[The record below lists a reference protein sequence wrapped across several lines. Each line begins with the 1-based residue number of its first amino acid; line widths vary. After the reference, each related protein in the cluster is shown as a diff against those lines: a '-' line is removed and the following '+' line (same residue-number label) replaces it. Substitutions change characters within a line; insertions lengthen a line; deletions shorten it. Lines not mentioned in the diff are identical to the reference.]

1 MNTKEKNKLIKLKI
15 LAVIPARMGS
25 SRFPGKPLAKINSIP
40 MIQHVYKNV
49 KKNKYITD
57 VIVATCDDIIKKFIL
72 SIGGQVVMTSKKHK
86 RASDRTAEALLKYE
100 KKTNKKFDIVV
111 MIQGDDRL
119 EGHVFCCFLAT
130 VELDIQILSSL
141 LQYKNFC

>member
-1 MNTKEKNKLIKLKI
+1 
-15 LAVIPARMGS
+15 
-25 SRFPGKPLAKINSIP
+25 

-49 KKNKYITD
+49 EKNKYITD

-72 SIGGQVVMTSKKHK
+72 SIGGQVAMTSKKHK

-111 MIQGDDRL
+111 
-119 EGHVFCCFLAT
+119 
-130 VELDIQILSSL
+130 LDSR
-141 LQYKNFC
+141 